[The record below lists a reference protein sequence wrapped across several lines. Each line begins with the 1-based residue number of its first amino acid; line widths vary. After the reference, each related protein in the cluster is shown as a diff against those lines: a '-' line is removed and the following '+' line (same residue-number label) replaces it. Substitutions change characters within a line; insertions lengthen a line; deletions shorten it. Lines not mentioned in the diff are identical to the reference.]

1 MKLKLNWGHY
11 ITIAMVLFMGFI
23 LYMVFSLSSTKV
35 DLHSEDY
42 YQQELDYE
50 QRIQAASNG
59 NDFDN
64 QISVS
69 QNASNIVI
77 MFNPE
82 LAAKAQGGSV
92 HFYKPNDSDAD
103 KMVELNFISGGQV
116 IDASSFAKGNYVVK
130 FQWNFENKNYYVEKQ
145 FTLN

>member
-11 ITIAMVLFMGFI
+11 IAITMVLFMSFI

-42 YQQELDYE
+42 YQQELDFE
-50 QRIQAASNG
+50 QRIQAAANG
-59 NDFDN
+59 NIFDN

-69 QNASNIVI
+69 QNATDIVI
-77 MFNPE
+77 MFNPQ
-82 LAAKAQGGSV
+82 LAVQAQGGSV

-103 KMVELNFISGGQV
+103 KVIELNFLSGGQI
-116 IDASSFAKGNYVVK
+116 IDASTFAKGNYVVK
-130 FQWNFENKNYYVEKQ
+130 FQWNFEKKNYYVEKS